1 MPSGQRF
8 EGHFKNNKRHGEGT
22 VYLTDG
28 SKHYCQTWESNKAIG
43 GGVLTNAD
51 GWIFSGE
58 FITNGFTGKGKLEI
72 PLKGTYDGDFKD
84 GKFCG

>member
-1 MPSGQRF
+1 M
-8 EGHFKNNKRHGEGT
+8 
-22 VYLTDG
+22 
-28 SKHYCQTWESNKAIG
+28 
-43 GGVLTNAD
+43 TNAD

-58 FITNGFTGKGKLEI
+58 FITNGFNGKGKLEM